1 MNVEDSLSAAATIP
15 AMSDYGNATQAF
27 GGTRVS
33 AQTIFG
39 QVMFLVG
46 ITLGFLALGTYIAIQ
61 QELAFGTARILS
73 FVAIGMLFAQMIP
86 ALRKGAVGITWLLAI
101 GLVLGVSLGPI
112 IDSYLTRD
120 TGAVYMAAG
129 GTALIVLM
137 MGSWGMATS
146 KDLVSWMRPLS
157 FAMFGLFG
165 LSLIGLFFA
174 PGINASPIF
183 SIAVIGISAGLIL
196 VDFNYV
202 KKHADEDDVV
212 WLATGIFVSIVNIFL
227 SLLSLFGNR

>member
-1 MNVEDSLSAAATIP
+1 MP
-15 AMSDYGNATQAF
+15 AMSDYGNATEAF

-46 ITLGFLALGTYIAIQ
+46 ITLAFLALGVFIGINEDISPGSAK
-61 QELAFGTARILS
+61 LLWFG
-73 FVAIGMLFAQMIP
+73 AIGMLFAQMVP
-86 ALRKGAVGITWLLAI
+86 ALRKGPIGITWMFAI
-101 GLVLGVSLGPI
+101 GLVMGIALGPTM
-112 IDSYLTRD
+112 DYYRSTSPDALYQ
-120 TGAVYMAAG
+120 AAG

-146 KDLVSWMRPLS
+146 KDLARWVRPLS

-165 LSLIGLFFA
+165 LSIIGLLFA
-174 PGINASPIF
+174 PGINANPIF
-183 SIAVIGISAGLIL
+183 SLAVIGISAGLIL

-202 KKHADEDDVV
+202 KRHADEDDVV
-212 WLATGIFVSIVNIFL
+212 WLATGIFVSILNIFL
-227 SLLSLFGNR
+227 SLLNLLGNR

>member
-1 MNVEDSLSAAATIP
+1 
-15 AMSDYGNATQAF
+15 MSDYSNATQAF

-46 ITLGFLALGTYIAIQ
+46 VTLGFVTLGIVIGINEDISHSASIILWFGAIA
-61 QELAFGTARILS
+61 
-73 FVAIGMLFAQMIP
+73 MLFAQRIP
-86 ALRKGAVGITWLLAI
+86 ALRKGAPGITWLFAI
-101 GLVLGVSLGPI
+101 GLVMGIALGPTM
-112 IDSYLTRD
+112 DYYRSTSPDALYQ
-120 TGAVYMAAG
+120 AAG

-137 MGSWGMATS
+137 MGSWGLATS
-146 KDLVSWMRPLS
+146 KDLASWIRPLS

-165 LSLIGLFFA
+165 LSIIGLLFA
-174 PGINASPIF
+174 PGINANPIF

-212 WLATGIFVSIVNIFL
+212 WLATGIFVSILNIFL
-227 SLLSLFGNR
+227 SLLSLLGNR